1 MYLHFKQLKSISD
14 WYLAE
19 ARQFLGNITAH
30 IVSHLS
36 NWSAKCKIEILMKYD
51 SFSQNDQRQPI
62 SRMSTIYEFSVSR
75 KRQKF
80 WQKLLPV
87 SGLFHK
93 PAEKARP

>member
-1 MYLHFKQLKSISD
+1 M
-14 WYLAE
+14 
-19 ARQFLGNITAH
+19 
-30 IVSHLS
+30 
-36 NWSAKCKIEILMKYD
+36 LMKYD